1 MSSMR
6 LYNPTPLSME
16 SHHVAFRQKL
26 VQSLSV
32 LLSLGG
38 DNNRKIATRGKVKG
52 NSITLFHIINQTMN
66 WYLNISATIQFRGT
80 NFVISTKG
88 LVYANHTMGNATNI
102 QSKMDTTTLS
112 SSSRHSD
119 FVQNTQS
126 NLTAMYTIY
135 KIDNKATNPR
145 KMWKR
150 LVKTK

>member
-1 MSSMR
+1 M
-6 LYNPTPLSME
+6 N
-16 SHHVAFRQKL
+16 SH
-26 VQSLSV
+26 
-32 LLSLGG
+32 
-38 DNNRKIATRGKVKG
+38 
-52 NSITLFHIINQTMN
+52 
-66 WYLNISATIQFRGT
+66 LNISATIQFRGT

-145 KMWKR
+145 KMWKW